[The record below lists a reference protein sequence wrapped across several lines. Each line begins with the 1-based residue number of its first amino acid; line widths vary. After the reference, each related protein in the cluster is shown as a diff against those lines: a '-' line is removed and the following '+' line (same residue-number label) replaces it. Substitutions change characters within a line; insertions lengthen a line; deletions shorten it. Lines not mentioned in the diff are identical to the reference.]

1 MGTSQCTCGHDFGI
15 SWYQVPAGKALPF
28 TKFICCPVEPCS
40 TASLR
45 FQRRQDGLDFCMS
58 LLLSL
63 LLSLY
68 ECVRRIYTCMVEQAV
83 SVACDV
89 KM

>member
-1 MGTSQCTCGHDFGI
+1 MYGYIPVWTRF
-15 SWYQVPAGKALPF
+15 WYQVVSGACCQGSAVYKIL
-28 TKFICCPVEPCS
+28 CCPVEPCS
-40 TASLR
+40 TASLW

-68 ECVRRIYTCMVEQAV
+68 ECVLRIYTCMVEQAV